1 MTTSP
6 LASPSATRALL
17 ETYGLATKHRLGQ
30 NFLIDNHV
38 IERIMSLAELGGT
51 ERVLEVGP
59 GIGTLTLALVQEAP
73 RVVSIEMDGELEPVL
88 RAHAA
93 LNEGF
98 SFIMGDALAVPP
110 AAISEALD
118 GEPVVSIEMDG
129 ELEPVLRAHAALN
142 EGFSFIMGDA
152 LAVPPAAISEAL
164 DGEPEVLVANLPYNV
179 AATIILQFF
188 QTMPTLRRAVVM
200 VQKEV
205 ADRIAA
211 QPGTKAFGAYTAKL
225 GLYGSVTGR
234 FEVPP
239 RCFMPAPHVDS
250 AVVRIDRRDAADDA
264 LAARLEAPGAPSRER
279 VSQVLDAAFAQRR
292 KTIRNSMSAG
302 GFDKAALDEAF
313 ASCGIAP
320 TVRAEALGVERF
332 VELAMALDGLGA

>member
-110 AAISEALD
+110 AAISE
-118 GEPVVSIEMDG
+118 V
-129 ELEPVLRAHAALN
+129 
-142 EGFSFIMGDA
+142 
-152 LAVPPAAISEAL
+152 L

>member
-110 AAISEALD
+110 AAISE
-118 GEPVVSIEMDG
+118 V
-129 ELEPVLRAHAALN
+129 
-142 EGFSFIMGDA
+142 
-152 LAVPPAAISEAL
+152 L

-264 LAARLEAPGAPSRER
+264 LVARLEAPGAPSRER

>member
-118 GEPVVSIEMDG
+118 GEP
-129 ELEPVLRAHAALN
+129 
-142 EGFSFIMGDA
+142 
-152 LAVPPAAISEAL
+152 
-164 DGEPEVLVANLPYNV
+164 EVLVANLPYNV

-225 GLYGSVTGR
+225 GLYGSVAGR

-332 VELAMALDGLGA
+332 VELAMALDSLGA